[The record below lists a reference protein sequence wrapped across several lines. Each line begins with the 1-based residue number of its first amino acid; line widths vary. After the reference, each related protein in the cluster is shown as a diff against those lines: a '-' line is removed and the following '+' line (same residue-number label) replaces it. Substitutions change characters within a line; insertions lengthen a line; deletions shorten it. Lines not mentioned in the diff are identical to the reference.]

1 MKSTKKLIVS
11 LFNLVLAFTIL
22 CFVGVAPVLS
32 APLSLAVMVLL
43 NNIPAS
49 ISSAFSGFITN
60 GSEFYGKELEDIIL
74 RPTFVGTLPK
84 EMGIRIIL
92 SVKSTVKLTFFG
104 PMSKILKAY
113 ADGFQGGTAST
124 KKQKKLTLAEFKAEA
139 EYSKQTY
146 KLMVLENIT
155 QRGGNVQ
162 NDISGTSVFQAEV
175 SLFMGGIKEDVRRI
189 FWLGDTTKKTL
200 NASPAYYTVTG
211 DVNYNVI
218 NGIWAAIKGSAALSP
233 TADQIKR
240 IAITNSAVAQVATHT
255 LTGTSGTANV
265 GINGANYLA
274 TFTTDLTT
282 SAANFV
288 TSHAATLLTI
298 GITATSSGA
307 DIILTATLAGQPFSS
322 LVAAVNVSGN
332 LAGTLAQTTANTL
345 PAALTTDEAKD
356 TFKSVYTGSNKLL
369 KDLVAKKLARLYV
382 TDTIIENYQASLEA
396 TGTEASHK
404 ALVDGIDR
412 YTWRG
417 IPIIPMDIDHHL
429 TNDFIEPYPH
439 RVILTVPD
447 NLVLVLNG
455 LADDSEVKFWFNPD
469 ENKNRQRAQFE
480 FGADFVLPEFMTV
493 AY

>member
-1 MKSTKKLIVS
+1 M
-11 LFNLVLAFTIL
+11 
-22 CFVGVAPVLS
+22 
-32 APLSLAVMVLL
+32 
-43 NNIPAS
+43 
-49 ISSAFSGFITN
+49 
-60 GSEFYGKELEDIIL
+60 
-74 RPTFVGTLPK
+74 
-84 EMGIRIIL
+84 
-92 SVKSTVKLTFFG
+92 
-104 PMSKILKAY
+104 
-113 ADGFQGGTAST
+113 
-124 KKQKKLTLAEFKAEA
+124 
-139 EYSKQTY
+139 
-146 KLMVLENIT
+146 
-155 QRGGNVQ
+155 
-162 NDISGTSVFQAEV
+162 
-175 SLFMGGIKEDVRRI
+175 
-189 FWLGDTTKKTL
+189 
-200 NASPAYYTVTG
+200 
-211 DVNYNVI
+211 
-218 NGIWAAIKGSAALSP
+218 
-233 TADQIKR
+233 
-240 IAITNSAVAQVATHT
+240 AQVATHT